1 MEVDTSLPAVS
12 FDHVWFSYDSHV
24 VLKDVSFSI
33 KDRDFFALIGPN
45 GGGKTTLIKLCLGLL
60 RPGKGNIRIYGK
72 KPEKMRKILGYVPQ
86 NPNPNPSFPVSV
98 IEVVLMG
105 RLSRVR
111 IGSRYSKADYE
122 IAMKTLSRVGMR
134 EHAES
139 PIHKLSG
146 GQRQRVFLARALATG
161 PRILFLDEPT
171 AGIDAPSQNMLFDLL
186 NELNSTMTIV
196 MVTHDTVAI
205 SRYIKTVAC
214 VNQRLFLHE
223 EGKIT
228 KEMLDATYQCPVDL
242 IAHGIPHRV
251 FDEHNSSS
259 GKSNTSYRESIT
271 KSLHKVEGDSYTKK
285 DKKKE

>member
-1 MEVDTSLPAVS
+1 MDVDTTLPAVA
-12 FDHVWFSYDSHV
+12 FDHVWFSYDSHA

-60 RPGKGNIRIYGK
+60 HPEKGSIRIYGRE
-72 KPEKMRKILGYVPQ
+72 PEKMRKILGYVPQ
-86 NPNPNPSFPVSV
+86 NPNPNPNFPISV

-111 IGSRYSKADYE
+111 IGSRYGGADYD

-146 GQRQRVFLARALATG
+146 GQRQRVFLARALATD
-161 PRILFLDEPT
+161 PKILFLDEPT

-196 MVTHDTVAI
+196 LVTHDTVAI

-259 GKSNTSYRESIT
+259 EKSNTSDPESTT
-271 KSLHKVEGDSYTKK
+271 KTSHKIESDSYI
-285 DKKKE
+285 KKEKGKD